1 MHTLWSSYSRVSSK
15 LLEAAVSSVLRACI
29 SGSWCSSAVLHAT
42 CSFLPSSPLSS
53 TSSSH
58 PSAFVHLLSTSCCSL
73 ISILPTCLSCLCHAS
88 VAAQTELCRRAGRA
102 QQDQTSSFCSLHIC
116 TTASRAM
123 GWAEQYKRL
132 KGQNEDYDTDA
143 FKKKSLSKMDE
154 NLQQWELQ
162 PSHWAFYV
170 VLKKGSGWKGSCPQA
185 FAWQGL
191 TWWSAHTALTRR
203 TEDVQHYSF
212 KTTDPILGQA
222 LFAQMKSFFCQILQ
236 WVAAWTRLPACCKL
250 PKPW

>member
-1 MHTLWSSYSRVSSK
+1 MGRVNAIQTPLISNYAHLVELIQQSQLQVARGSCLICTQGLHFR
-15 LLEAAVSSVLRACI
+15 LLALL
-29 SGSWCSSAVLHAT
+29 SSAACYWLLPI
-42 CSFLPSSPLSS
+42 FLSLSS

-154 NLQQWELQ
+154 NLQQ
-162 PSHWAFYV
+162 
-170 VLKKGSGWKGSCPQA
+170 
-185 FAWQGL
+185 
-191 TWWSAHTALTRR
+191 
-203 TEDVQHYSF
+203 
-212 KTTDPILGQA
+212 
-222 LFAQMKSFFCQILQ
+222 
-236 WVAAWTRLPACCKL
+236 
-250 PKPW
+250 

>member
-73 ISILPTCLSCLCHAS
+73 ISILPMCLSCLCHAS

-102 QQDQTSSFCSLHIC
+102 QQDQTSPFCSLHIC

-154 NLQQWELQ
+154 
-162 PSHWAFYV
+162 
-170 VLKKGSGWKGSCPQA
+170 
-185 FAWQGL
+185 
-191 TWWSAHTALTRR
+191 T
-203 TEDVQHYSF
+203 
-212 KTTDPILGQA
+212 
-222 LFAQMKSFFCQILQ
+222 
-236 WVAAWTRLPACCKL
+236 LPAVRAAAIPLSFLCCVKEGFWLKRFL
-250 PKPW
+250 PSSICLAGTYLMICPYGSH